1 MVNKKRL
8 IEIPDDGIIKISI
21 MQGNSTVGERII
33 DLSHFPTVDAV
44 EVVHGHWIKEENS
57 IHCSVCGY
65 ITPALIPYV
74 DNGDRWIPLYANK
87 YCGNCGAKM
96 MDGDGNE

>member
-1 MVNKKRL
+1 MKEY
-8 IEIPDDGIIKISI
+8 IEREFIDNLLQKHLDDWCGPEYYATSII
-21 MQGNSTVGERII
+21 QDEI
-33 DLSHFPTVDAV
+33 DEAPSADVT

-96 MDGDGNE
+96 EDE